1 MCQTRA
7 VRTPLTWIA
16 QAQEQQQVQIE
27 DPNTLIQSLLV
38 TLIGGGITIAV
49 GYFLV
54 KWLRNKPVTTS
65 SPNREEQERAQRE
78 IADARLQGVLT
89 LQFVFAPA
97 AWQGIAQR
105 VPAEGSGMDAVLGLA
120 RELRET
126 REHWL
131 YVAARGTILMGEDE
145 AAAEANRVLGIFQTR
160 ASTSD
165 YQGPG
170 AMLLTVAVRAP
181 FDYCEVMPGDVEG
194 FETTLSRLYDM
205 DSRGS
210 CSFKLLWTE
219 VAQDT
224 LQDVVPGLVG
234 ASVQQPAV
242 VV

>member
-1 MCQTRA
+1 MQI
-7 VRTPLTWIA
+7 PLTWIA
-16 QAQEQQQVQIE
+16 QAQEQQQVPIE
-27 DPNTLIQSLLV
+27 DPNSLIQALLV
-38 TLIGGGITIAV
+38 TLIGGGISIAV
-49 GYFLV
+49 GYFAI

-97 AWQGIAQR
+97 AWQTIAER
-105 VPAEGSGMDAVLGLA
+105 IPAQGAGMDAVLGLA

-126 REHWL
+126 RDQWL

-145 AAAEANRVLGIFQTR
+145 AAAEADRMLGIFQTR

-219 VAQDT
+219 VAQET
-224 LQDVVPGLVG
+224 LQDVVPGLV
-234 ASVQQPAV
+234 AAAPAQPSAV
-242 VV
+242 L